1 MGKNDHSKIQTLED
15 SAHGY
20 KIRVKVK
27 ENGAIYINA
36 VDLTRGIGWTHMKKY
51 HGEWFEDVE
60 TGIIS
65 LNLNGQT
72 LGYSGNYKAYSYVP
86 EVVLHKICTYYSYI
100 DKISKFYQ
108 WYLQKAVP
116 AIRLGIPIE
125 QVENTEKSS
134 KETLD
139 QMTKEDEK
147 NTNDMKEIEKSVDT
161 PQMSKSHKGNIAR
174 DYFVKVEEELENA
187 KCNIKNPN
195 LNSNTQIQIFTNE
208 EFGQVRTML
217 IDGEPWFVGK
227 DVAEALG
234 YSNARDA
241 ISKHVDGDDK
251 GVAKCDTPG
260 GKQNLSIINESGMYA
275 LVFGSK
281 LDSAK
286 KFKHWVT
293 SEVLPSIRKT
303 GSYSIINRKPD
314 SYTIEDPAAR
324 ARRWAEEYEE
334 KQELQNQNVLLL
346 QENEEM
352 KPKAEFYDTVGNSDE
367 AIKVADMAA
376 LLEKNPILT
385 GDRKHKISSRKL
397 FDYLYH
403 KKYLCTYPYH
413 KKPSQKMIDKE
424 YMIYKE
430 GYYRGEW
437 DYTPYITGKGQIFL
451 QKMVAKDIDFFLING
466 EDRYLESIG
475 AE

>member
-1 MGKNDHSKIQTLED
+1 MKKNNHDKIQTLED
-15 SAHGY
+15 STHGY

-36 VDLTRGIGWTHMKKY
+36 LDLTRGIGWTHMKKY

-86 EVVLHKICTYYSYI
+86 EVVLHKICTYYSHI

-116 AIRLGIPIE
+116 VIRLGIPIE
-125 QVENTEKSS
+125 QVECTEKSS

-139 QMTKEDEK
+139 QITKEDEK
-147 NTNDMKEIEKSVDT
+147 NTDGMKEIEKSVDT
-161 PQMSKSHKGNIAR
+161 SQMSKSHKGNIAR
-174 DYFVKVEEELENA
+174 NYFVKIEDKMEKA
-187 KCNIKNPN
+187 KVCDAKNSDIN
-195 LNSNTQIQIFTNE
+195 NMQIQTFTNE
-208 EFGQVRTML
+208 EFGQVRSML

-227 DVAEALG
+227 DIANILG
-234 YSNARDA
+234 YQNGSRDVNR
-241 ISKHVDGDDK
+241 HVDEEDRQKMMIFDGN
-251 GVAKCDTPG
+251 
-260 GKQNLSIINESGMYA
+260 QNKETIIINESGLYS
-275 LVFGSK
+275 LILSSK
-281 LDSAK
+281 LPSAK
-286 KFKHWVT
+286 RFKHWVT

-352 KPKAEFYDTVGNSDE
+352 KPKVEFYDTVGNSDE